1 MRLPALNGSCVG
13 SWGMVAK
20 VENETAQEAELP
32 KHYCLHETDPD
43 VVVLRR
49 DDGTFV
55 AAFSATGATKEGL
68 VEAARED
75 YGALIERF
83 A

>member
-1 MRLPALNGSCVG
+1 
-13 SWGMVAK
+13 MVAK
-20 VENETAQEAELP
+20 VEKGMSRETELP
-32 KHYCLHETDPD
+32 KHYRLDESDPD

-55 AAFSATGATKEGL
+55 AAFSSRGATKEGL

-75 YGALIERF
+75 YASLIEQT

>member
-1 MRLPALNGSCVG
+1 
-13 SWGMVAK
+13 MVAK
-20 VENETAQEAELP
+20 VGSETAREAGLP
-32 KHYCLHETDPD
+32 KHYRLIESDPD

-49 DDGTFV
+49 EDGTFV
-55 AAFSATGATKEGL
+55 AAFSARGATKEEL

-75 YGALIERF
+75 YASLIEQT